1 MIIGR
6 AREAQR
12 VAILVPSDSRNRFTL
27 LLVQARSGLVF
38 DAGLEVVQSAR
49 RRVFRLRPQK
59 GPTKEKLY
67 NEVKQRGIRDR
78 ASMTKEQPRK
88 AIEAKK

>member
-1 MIIGR
+1 MAWCSTQDSKSSSQRGGECSGSD
-6 AREAQR
+6 RE
-12 VAILVPSDSRNRFTL
+12 
-27 LLVQARSGLVF
+27 
-38 DAGLEVVQSAR
+38 
-49 RRVFRLRPQK
+49 K